1 MGSTAIESG
10 WRKSLRK
17 RKKDKQSAKKP
28 QKIKKMAKY
37 LYERLQNVSKDSI
50 DYSQVEKIMRGLN
63 SEIEDSKSESEEEES
78 ENAVQSQ
85 ENVIE
90 HKLNEENKDFFH
102 MKGNPEAFAEGT
114 DWLVVFCQVRRPMVF
129 VIQLADN
136 HITNFHN

>member
-1 MGSTAIESG
+1 MSIEQQG
-10 WRKSLRK
+10 NPK
-17 RKKDKQSAKKP
+17 
-28 QKIKKMAKY
+28 
-37 LYERLQNVSKDSI
+37 
-50 DYSQVEKIMRGLN
+50 G
-63 SEIEDSKSESEEEES
+63 SEEEES

-90 HKLNEENKDFFH
+90 HKLNEENKDFFQ
-102 MKGNPEAFAEGT
+102 MKGNPEEFVEGT